1 MDNKTSKEKN
11 LQEYTLEDGKIIH
24 NHRRARTPDAPKR
37 SGLYRKLQ
45 EEGAIERQYMERG
58 GPI

>member
-1 MDNKTSKEKN
+1 MDNQTSKEKN
-11 LQEYTLEDGKIIH
+11 RIKYTQFPVTRIQSQANTFSHDG
-24 NHRRARTPDAPKR
+24 TKR

-45 EEGAIERQYMERG
+45 EEGAIERQYMERC